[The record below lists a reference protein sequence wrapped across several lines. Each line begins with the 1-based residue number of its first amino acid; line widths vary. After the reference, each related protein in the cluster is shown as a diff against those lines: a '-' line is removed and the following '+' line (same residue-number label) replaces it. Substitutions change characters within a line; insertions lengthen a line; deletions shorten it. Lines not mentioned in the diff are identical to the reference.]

1 VVTLRS
7 NNLVVVLSAQVHAVG
22 SPGVEVGSDIDG
34 AAGAVVLA
42 DGPVLLKGRGA
53 VDGGLVG
60 AGGLED
66 VVDAAVDGDG
76 ALEGGGGGGVVGAEG
91 LDDVVLDQGAA
102 GPAVDGEVAVAV
114 GAEGSGV
121 GDGPKLLVGCYHCYH
136 KVGSADLLCL
146 SWVPSLSCDE
156 VALAAPGHGV
166 LTAGLVGVCCLA
178 LVVTPEGV
186 VVPTICTSLVRAL
199 LETGVGAGWLFS
211 GEDAGDG
218 GRSNEEVGEG
228 DHFVG

>member
-1 VVTLRS
+1 MVTLRG
-7 NNLVVVLSAQVHAVG
+7 NNLVIVLSAQVHAVG
-22 SPGVEVGSDIDG
+22 SPGVEVGSDVDG

-76 ALEGGGGGGVVGAEG
+76 ALEGGGGGGVVGPEG
-91 LDDVVLDQGAA
+91 LDNVVLNQRAA
-102 GPAVDGEVAVAV
+102 GPAVDGEVAVSV

-121 GDGPKLLVGCYHCYH
+121 GDRPNLLARCYDD
-136 KVGSADLLCL
+136 VGSADLLCL

-166 LTAGLVGVCCLA
+166 LAAGLVGVCCLA

-199 LETGVGAGWLFS
+199 LEAGVGAGWLFG

-218 GRSNEEVGEG
+218 GGSNEEVGEG